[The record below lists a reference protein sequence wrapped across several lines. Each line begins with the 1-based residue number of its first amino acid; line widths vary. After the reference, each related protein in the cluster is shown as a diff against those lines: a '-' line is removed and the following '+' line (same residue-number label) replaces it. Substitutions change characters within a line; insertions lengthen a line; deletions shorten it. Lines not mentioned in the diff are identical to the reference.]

1 MTNADL
7 VAALET
13 IARYMELLGEDGF
26 RIIAH
31 TRAARTIEGVNDD
44 LVAVAKGPDAAKKLT
59 ELKGIGPA
67 IAKKLIELCA
77 TGKCAELEELQ
88 AKVPVGLIPLLQ
100 LQGFGPKSVH
110 AWWKE
115 AGVTDIASLKAAV
128 ESGKIASLPRH
139 SQKTVDKLKAALESA
154 AQGAGRMRLGQARV
168 LADRVVEQLKARK
181 EVLHAEAA
189 GSMRRGRD
197 SVGDI
202 DIIVASSDPAATS
215 KAFTTLPMVQ
225 SVISAGD
232 TRASVKMVAL
242 GGSRWDKGEAT
253 DDEHVVVAGV
263 LDAPAAN
270 PSSARSEQRA
280 PSPPE
285 RGEGGAAAGPT
296 VQVDL
301 RVVPQEHIGAAMVY
315 FTGSKDHNIHLRQRA
330 LDMGYTVND
339 YGVYVEDKDDDT
351 PPHKRKGAAGRP
363 LASKSEAD
371 IYAFLKLPYIPP
383 EIREDRGEFE
393 LKETPRLIEVA
404 DVKAELH
411 AHTTASDGGLSIL
424 ELAAAA
430 KARGFHTVAVTD
442 HSQSQFQARG
452 LKPDRLRQ
460 HIAAIRS
467 AKQQI
472 EGITILAG
480 SEVDILPDG
489 RLDYDDELLAELDVV
504 VASPHN
510 NLTQNSADATERLVK
525 AASHPLVHIIGHPT
539 GRLVLRRKG
548 LEPDMNAVIA
558 AARAHGTALEI
569 NAHWMRL
576 DLRDTHVR
584 AAVDAGCVIAI
595 DCDVHAESDF
605 DNLRY
610 GVTTARRGWVTPEV
624 CVNTWPAEK
633 LHGWLKKKR

>member
-26 RIIAH
+26 RVIAH

-44 LVAVAKGPDAAKKLT
+44 LVAIGKGPDAAKKLT

-67 IAKKLIELCA
+67 IAKKLIELCT
-77 TGKCAELEELQ
+77 TGKCSELEELQ

-110 AWWKE
+110 AWWKD
-115 AGVTDIASLKAAV
+115 AGVTDIASLKAAI
-128 ESGKIASLPRH
+128 ESGKIAALPRH
-139 SQKTVDKLKAALESA
+139 SQKTVDKLKAAVETA
-154 AQGAGRMRLGQARV
+154 AQGAGRMRLGQARG
-168 LADRVVEQLKARK
+168 LADRVVEQLLARK
-181 EVLHAEAA
+181 EVVRVEAA

-202 DIIVASSDPAATS
+202 DIIVASKDPAATS

-232 TRASVKMVAL
+232 TRASVKMVAV
-242 GGSRWDKGEAT
+242 GGSRWDKEEKA
-253 DDEHVVVAGV
+253 DDEHVDV
-263 LDAPAAN
+263 PA
-270 PSSARSEQRA
+270 SS
-280 PSPPE
+280 
-285 RGEGGAAAGPT
+285 GPT
-296 VQVDL
+296 MQVDL
-301 RVVPQEHIGAAMVY
+301 RVVPEEHFGAAMVY

-339 YGVYVEDKDDDT
+339 YGVYVEDKEDDT
-351 PPHKRKGAAGRP
+351 PPHKRKGAAGKP
-363 LASKSEAD
+363 LASKTEAD
-371 IYAFLKLPYIPP
+371 IYKMLKLPLIPP

-393 LKETPRLIEVA
+393 LKEAPRLIELE
-404 DVKAELH
+404 DIKAELH
-411 AHTTASDGGLSIL
+411 AHTTASDGGMSIV
-424 ELAAAA
+424 ELAEAA
-430 KARGFHTVAVTD
+430 KARGFHTIAVTD

-452 LKPDRLRQ
+452 LKPDRLRL
-460 HIAAIRS
+460 HIAAIHAAREQV
-467 AKQQI
+467 K
-472 EGITILAG
+472 GITILAG
-480 SEVDILPDG
+480 SEVDILADG
-489 RLDYDDELLAELDVV
+489 SLDYKDDLLAELDIV

-525 AASHPLVHIIGHPT
+525 AAGHPLVHIIGHPT

-558 AARAHGTALEI
+558 AAKAHDTALEI

-595 DCDVHAESDF
+595 DCDVHSESDF

-610 GVTTARRGWVTPEV
+610 GVTTARRGWVMPGV
-624 CVNTWPAEK
+624 CVNTWPAKK
-633 LHGWLKKKR
+633 LHAWLKKKR

>member
-26 RIIAH
+26 RVIAH

-44 LVAVAKGPDAAKKLT
+44 LVAVGKGPDAAKKLT

-67 IAKKLIELCA
+67 IAKKLIELST
-77 TGKCAELEELQ
+77 TGKCAELELLQ
-88 AKVPVGLIPLLQ
+88 AQVPVGLIPLLQ

-110 AWWKE
+110 VWWKE

-154 AQGAGRMRLGQARV
+154 AQGAGRMRLGQARR
-168 LADRVVEQLKARK
+168 LADRVVAQLRSRA

-202 DIIVASSDPAATS
+202 DIIVSSSDPAATS
-215 KAFTTLPMVQ
+215 RAFTTLPMVQ

-232 TRASVKMVAL
+232 TRASVKMVAV
-242 GGSRWDKGEAT
+242 GGSRWEKEEAA
-253 DDEHVVVAGV
+253 DDEHADPSAAKGAG
-263 LDAPAAN
+263 
-270 PSSARSEQRA
+270 
-280 PSPPE
+280 
-285 RGEGGAAAGPT
+285 GPT
-296 VQVDL
+296 MQVDL
-301 RVVPQEHIGAAMVY
+301 RVVPQEHFGAAMVY

-339 YGVYVEDKDDDT
+339 YGVYVEDKADDT

-363 LASKSEAD
+363 LASKTEAD

-411 AHTTASDGGLSIL
+411 AHTTASDGGMSIL
-424 ELAAAA
+424 ELATAA
-430 KARGFHTVAVTD
+430 KARGFHTIAVTD

-452 LKPDRLRQ
+452 LKPDRLRD

-467 AKQQI
+467 AQEQI
-472 EGITILAG
+472 KGITILAG

-510 NLTQNSADATERLVK
+510 NLTQNSVDATARLVK

-558 AARAHGTALEI
+558 AAKAHGTALEI

-610 GVTTARRGWVTPEV
+610 GVTTARRGWVTPDV